1 MIQKLVAILAI
12 PDLRRKLLLTA
23 VLLAVYRLGFWVP
36 LPIVNQVRLK
46 ESIQNIAQGQG
57 GALGQILQTASLFSA
72 TSVGYSTIFGLG
84 IMPYISCSIVF
95 QLLAT
100 VYPPLERLQKE
111 GESGRRRINELT
123 RQITVPVAFVQ
134 SVGWVMTISARL

>member
-12 PDLRRKLLLTA
+12 PDLCRLLLLTV
-23 VLLAVYRLGFWVP
+23 VLLAVYRMGFWVP
-36 LPIVNQVRLK
+36 LPVVNQELVQ
-46 ESIQNIAQGQG
+46 QNIEKMQSG
-57 GALGQILQTASLFSA
+57 GGGPLGHILQTASLFSA
-72 TSVGYSTIFGLG
+72 SQVGYSTIFGLG

-111 GESGRRRINELT
+111 GESGRRKINELT
-123 RQITVPVAFVQ
+123 R
-134 SVGWVMTISARL
+134 L

>member
-72 TSVGYSTIFGLG
+72 TQVGYSTIFGLG

-100 VYPPLERLQKE
+100 VYPDRK
-111 GESGRRRINELT
+111 
-123 RQITVPVAFVQ
+123 
-134 SVGWVMTISARL
+134 SVV